1 MKTYTIVDAE
11 PLQAKELV
19 DAGWY
24 VLDVRTDAEWAQGHL
39 AGSHHVP
46 LGEVVAGVGT
56 RVPEPV
62 LIVTEDGGKGW
73 RVSRYLQQHGVEA
86 ANLVGGIF
94 AWEAA
99 GLPVER

>member
-1 MKTYTIVDAE
+1 MLVPSTSAIKTAVF
-11 PLQAKELV
+11 P
-19 DAGWY
+19 
-24 VLDVRTDAEWAQGHL
+24 
-39 AGSHHVP
+39 
-46 LGEVVAGVGT
+46 VAGLGT

>member
-1 MKTYTIVDAE
+1 MKTYAIVDAE

-24 VLDVRTDAEWAQGHL
+24 VLDVRTDTEWAQGHL
-39 AGSHHVP
+39 AGSHHVA